1 MESEKKSVAIL
12 LREFLLDDPTL
23 LNRPDVLLKKLEPEI
38 SGSMSADFRSL
49 QTAFRDGVGR
59 IFASINPND
68 GEALNLAVKTAN
80 SVMENSLNDKRRKFI
95 IDTFLFAI
103 KPATPEEILEEIP
116 EITGRK
122 IESKP
127 AQKIESK
134 PAEKFEP
141 QPAQKSEEA
150 PANSNDSIKVEES
163 ALEEKN
169 SKRMT
174 VDDHHGGEQIVFTAQ
189 QPRSMDNSFS
199 LPFEPTTTLEPQ
211 KTEPVNYF
219 SAANKKS
226 WGEED
231 SGEYLY
237 AENYDQKDTHESSN
251 TILIMMIVLAT
262 VAVIFVIREL
272 MA

>member
-68 GEALNLAVKTAN
+68 GESVDLAVKAADK
-80 SVMENSLNDKRRKFI
+80 VMENSLNDKRRKFV

-134 PAEKFEP
+134 PAQKF
-141 QPAQKSEEA
+141 EEA

-219 SAANKKS
+219 SSANKKS

-231 SGEYLY
+231 AGEYLY

-251 TILIMMIVLAT
+251 TILIMMIILAT
-262 VAVIFVIREL
+262 IAVIFVIRE
-272 MA
+272 MMV